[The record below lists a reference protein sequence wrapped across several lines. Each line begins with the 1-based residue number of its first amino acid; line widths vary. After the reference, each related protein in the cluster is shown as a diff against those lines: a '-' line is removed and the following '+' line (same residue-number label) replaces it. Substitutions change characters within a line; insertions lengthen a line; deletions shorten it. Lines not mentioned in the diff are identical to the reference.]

1 MTAGLPKRPQ
11 AHLAVC
17 LLQACGFFL
26 RGHVGREA
34 LMINLSVIKNI
45 KRLKKCAAGM
55 VITGTGSKHLLFVVI
70 KGEVG
75 VYTDYK
81 FPGSTKTAVLG
92 PGDLFVDS
100 ALLQDK
106 KTLYT
111 TVAQSESIILPVDK
125 QNAVEFIQEEPA
137 LALELLKELSARY
150 DSIGAAYKA
159 LTGQTFQHSAQPMDN
174 GVPAAPENGG
184 AAAPEPAPQP
194 QKGAAS
200 KTDGA
205 PQAGAAGKPVSAPQV
220 AGLFPEGHGL
230 YSLKLCDPES
240 PYLMTKSFTCPVCG
254 GGFTASVV
262 RPSKLVVTA
271 TDPDLRNYYKDIE
284 PLYYEVLTCPHCL
297 YSALQDVFDKPD
309 KKRPAIQEALEAVRD
324 GVQISLG
331 PDKTTETVFAGY
343 YLALY
348 CAPFCFDSHRLLMG
362 RLMYK
367 LSRVYRDAGDE
378 ALEKSTAGKALEHFL
393 HVYSTTSMPQSQ
405 EQQLCINIA
414 ELYFK
419 QNEYN
424 NAVTFFAKA
433 RSLHCTPALKNHIN
447 NRIYDVRTAASEKR

>member
-1 MTAGLPKRPQ
+1 
-11 AHLAVC
+11 
-17 LLQACGFFL
+17 
-26 RGHVGREA
+26 
-34 LMINLSVIKNI
+34 MINLSVIKNI
-45 KRLKKCAAGM
+45 KRLKKCAAGT
-55 VITGTGSKHLLFVVI
+55 VITGTGSKHILFVVI
-70 KGEVG
+70 KGEIG

-81 FPGSTKTAVLG
+81 FPSSTKTAALG

-106 KTLYT
+106 KTSYT
-111 TVAQSESIILPVDK
+111 TVAQSESIILPIDK
-125 QNAVEFIQEEPA
+125 QNALEFMQEEPA

-159 LTGQTFQHSAQPMDN
+159 LTGQYYQHSAQPSDN
-174 GVPAAPENGG
+174 GVPAASENGG

-194 QKGAAS
+194 PSGV
-200 KTDGA
+200 
-205 PQAGAAGKPVSAPQV
+205 AGKTSGALKAAAANETAGAPQV

-254 GGFTASVV
+254 GSFTASVV
-262 RPSKLVVTA
+262 RSSKLVVTA

-284 PLYYEVLTCPHCL
+284 PLYYEVVTCPHCL

-309 KKRPAIQEALEAVRD
+309 KKRPAIREAMEAVRN
-324 GVQISLG
+324 GVQIPLG

-343 YLALY
+343 YLALH
-348 CAPFCFDSHRLLMG
+348 CAPVSFDNHRLHMG
-362 RLMYK
+362 RLLYK

-378 ALEKSTAGKALEHFL
+378 AMEKSTAGQALEHFL

-419 QNEYN
+419 QNDYN

-447 NRIYDVRTAASEKR
+447 NRIYDVRTAATEKRQ